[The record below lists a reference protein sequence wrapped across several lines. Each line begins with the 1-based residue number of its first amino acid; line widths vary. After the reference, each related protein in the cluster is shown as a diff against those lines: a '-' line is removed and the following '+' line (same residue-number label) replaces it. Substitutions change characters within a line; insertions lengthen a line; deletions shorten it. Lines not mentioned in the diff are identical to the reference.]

1 MNEVRNVQKNKN
13 RKKIAPWIAAL
24 VFIVLF
30 GSYIGFLAF
39 AWMQTRGVAA
49 ARIFIGIYIAVL
61 AAMIVGI
68 IVALRQR
75 LKEIDGG
82 EEDEALQY

>member
-1 MNEVRNVQKNKN
+1 MNQN
-13 RKKIAPWIAAL
+13 RTKKKIAPWIVAL
-24 VFIVLF
+24 VFIVFL
-30 GSYIGFLAF
+30 GTYIGILIF
-39 AWMQTRGVAA
+39 AQLQ
-49 ARIFIGIYIAVL
+49 AREVPFAVVFIGLYIVIL